1 MVELPTSLMNFFIPN
16 LYHLFKWSNVRDK
29 NVSIMATDL
38 IKAGVETLYVSNVP
52 QNVYS
57 A

>member
-1 MVELPTSLMNFFIPN
+1 
-16 LYHLFKWSNVRDK
+16 
-29 NVSIMATDL
+29 MATDL

-57 A
+57 AWHNCNGLAIDSGLHTFIKRIF